1 MLQCGGQ
8 TNATT
13 VDLFMDVQSV
23 ECGGGEGP
31 GTPCLII
38 NIK

>member
-1 MLQCGGQ
+1 MIQCGGQ

-13 VDLFMDVQSV
+13 VDLYMDVQLV
-23 ECGGGEGP
+23 DCGGEGP